1 MAKGNGRSGGL
12 TGMPARKPLFLAGGG
27 LYHRRPGFLCRCD
40 DLPPATPGAGAVAQT
55 RTHSV
60 KIRHP
65 LFYPVSGPFG
75 LSLLSLFLE
84 FAMLLPILLLS
95 AAGFTVLTTEF
106 VIVGLLPSIARD
118 LQVSV
123 SQAGLLVTLFA
134 FTVAAFGPFL
144 TAYFARFPRKQLFIS
159 VLLMFGLANTLAA
172 LAPNIWV
179 MALARLVPALGL
191 PVFWALASETAVDI
205 VGPDHAGRAIAK
217 IGFGIVCATVF
228 GIPVGTLIAD
238 AFGWRSAFG
247 ILALVAVAKA
257 LLLWVYL
264 PNTRPHNPQAS
275 LRAQF
280 GILRSPLMQGHVLL
294 SILVFSGMFTA
305 YTYLADILER
315 LAGFDGT
322 LVGWCLMGF
331 GAVGLIGNSLG
342 GRAVDRHPLIA
353 SMVFCALMIGGMLAL
368 VPSIDSPL
376 ALAAAMGVWGVTQ
389 AALFLVS
396 HVRLI
401 KAAPQAPAFAASLNI
416 AGANLGIGLGAMVG
430 GRVIDT
436 LGLGSLGMAASAFIV
451 LSIALAL
458 LLMNLKTPRACASI
472 HAPGA

>member
-1 MAKGNGRSGGL
+1 
-12 TGMPARKPLFLAGGG
+12 
-27 LYHRRPGFLCRCD
+27 
-40 DLPPATPGAGAVAQT
+40 
-55 RTHSV
+55 
-60 KIRHP
+60 
-65 LFYPVSGPFG
+65 
-75 LSLLSLFLE
+75 
-84 FAMLLPILLLS
+84 MLLPILLLS

-144 TAYFARFPRKQLFIS
+144 TAYFARFPRKQLFIG

-247 ILALVAVAKA
+247 ILALVAFAKA

-264 PNTRPHNPQAS
+264 PKTRPHNPQAS

-280 GILRSPLMQGHVLL
+280 RILRSPLMQGHVLL

-331 GAVGLIGNSLG
+331 GAVGLLGNSLG

-353 SMVFCALMIGGMLAL
+353 SMVFCALMMGGMLAL
-368 VPSIDSPL
+368 VPSIDSTL
-376 ALAAAMGVWGVTQ
+376 GLAAAMGLWGVTQ

-436 LGLGSLGMAASAFIV
+436 LGLGSLGMAASAFIL

-458 LLMNLKTPRACASI
+458 LLMNLKTPQACASVN
-472 HAPGA
+472 APGA